1 MPVTHKLNKAE
12 LNRVLSSPQGPVAK
26 GLLLRG
32 YKIQAQAKKNLGGAT
47 GSGPKRVDTGL
58 LRSSITVQLTRG
70 QNGALAV
77 RVGTAVRYA
86 YWVHEGTGL
95 YGPRHARIYP
105 RTARYM
111 RWKNKATGKYVFA
124 QSTKGMVGNPFLV
137 KAIPAGILNK
147 GTKAPG

>member
-1 MPVTHKLNKAE
+1 MPVSHKLNKAE
-12 LNRVLSSPQGPVAK
+12 LQRILTSPQGPVAK

-58 LRSSITVQLTRG
+58 LRSSINVQLVRNA
-70 QNGALAV
+70 NGLAV

-95 YGPRHARIYP
+95 FGPKHMRIVP
-105 RTARYM
+105 KTARYL
-111 RWKNKATGKYVFA
+111 RWQPKGSDKYVFA
-124 QSTKGMVGNPFLV
+124 KSVKGMVGNPFLV
-137 KAIPAGILNK
+137 AAIPAGIIGK
-147 GTKAPG
+147 GKKAGS